1 MTSLDQDVA
10 NPEDAAQIL
19 WMFAKTYRLEDG
31 RFVNKVGREAPQ
43 ASINLAFQAQTLLA
57 GIQ

>member
-1 MTSLDQDVA
+1 
-10 NPEDAAQIL
+10 
-19 WMFAKTYRLEDG
+19 MFAKTYRLEDG